1 MGVLPFQV
9 MAQGNQRTEPAEL
22 LHHIALE
29 VLPGDSL
36 DPVLVQR
43 VLSPAGVVVRKAAE
57 NRILPDSA
65 GPQAVQ
71 GLVAAVIVQIP
82 VVGEVHHLHPVTQF
96 SGVIGQHSGKKQL
109 LIVAVGGEEHQI
121 RGPLHGSL
129 PLLDPVRQFS
139 IRKQIQLVKRHR
151 SPVEGNRDPLLGLSK
166 KGRQIH
172 QRVEKLLLPRFFF
185 FSMFTG
191 DPKGRVFRIK
201 NQVQIPQPLRVLQGK
216 PGMVLGFCSLVLFP
230 VK

>member
-1 MGVLPFQV
+1 M
-9 MAQGNQRTEPAEL
+9 
-22 LHHIALE
+22 
-29 VLPGDSL
+29 
-36 DPVLVQR
+36 
-43 VLSPAGVVVRKAAE
+43 
-57 NRILPDSA
+57 
-65 GPQAVQ
+65 
-71 GLVAAVIVQIP
+71 
-82 VVGEVHHLHPVTQF
+82 
-96 SGVIGQHSGKKQL
+96 
-109 LIVAVGGEEHQI
+109 GGEEHQI

-139 IRKQIQLVKRHR
+139 IRKQIQLIKRHR
-151 SPVEGNRDPLLGLSK
+151 SPVKGNRDPLLRLSK

-185 FSMFTG
+185 LSMFTG
-191 DPKGRVFRIK
+191 DRKAGVFRIK